1 MQYSNETHPESNNL
15 AFPEHLASGGEAGT
29 PSNSGPGQASPHAL
43 PITLQVRLLSQAVEQ
58 LQPPSQQHMSSPA
71 WPGSGVGPGA
81 AQASHSDVLHGSSSC
96 CSSRQFRCSP
106 VFSPLPFL
114 QGQWKTQAAF
124 LLCSKAG
131 CLAQAHEA
139 EDELVPVLCLCTSC
153 ITLHV
158 KHATSFS
165 TAAAELAGGL
175 YLNRIKGFLPHL
187 FPTYLQLFDLEN
199 NLAFKYF

>member
-1 MQYSNETHPESNNL
+1 MRPIQNPTTWPSQSIWLQVERQKHPPTL
-15 AFPEHLASGGEAGT
+15 ALGRH
-29 PSNSGPGQASPHAL
+29 SPHAL

-58 LQPPSQQHMSSPA
+58 PQPPSQQRVSCPA
-71 WPGSGVGPGA
+71 WAGSGGGPGA
-81 AQASHSDVLHGSSSC
+81 AQASHSDVLHSSTSR
-96 CSSRQFRCSP
+96 CSSRPFRCSP

-153 ITLHV
+153 VTLHV

-165 TAAAELAGGL
+165 SAAAELAEGL